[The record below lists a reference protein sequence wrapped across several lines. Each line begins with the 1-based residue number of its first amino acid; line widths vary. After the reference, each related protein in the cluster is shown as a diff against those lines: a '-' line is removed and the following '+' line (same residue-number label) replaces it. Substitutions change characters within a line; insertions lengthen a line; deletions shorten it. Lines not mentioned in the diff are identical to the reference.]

1 LIGWRF
7 DPALRP
13 PYICI
18 MRGLPLAAVLV
29 LSVCGLPLAAEPASA
44 PAAAQQTERQGAG
57 LLQPADSFEPP
68 ATRAFPV
75 PPGAGGFGP
84 NGPQSRPSGAP
95 RVGESVPVQS
105 RSPATPAPPTPPQTR
120 SQILDDLFTRL
131 AQTSDADEA
140 QGIARAI
147 ERIWMRSG
155 SDTADLLMRRA
166 MAALGTENF
175 TLAENL
181 LDAVVVIDPN
191 WSEGWD
197 KRATTRFFADDYAGA
212 MEDISHVLAIE
223 PRHFGALSG
232 MGFILEKSGLNKEAL
247 QVFRKTLEIYP
258 QQNAIRKIVD
268 GLTLKVD
275 GRDL

>member
-1 LIGWRF
+1 
-7 DPALRP
+7 
-13 PYICI
+13 
-18 MRGLPLAAVLV
+18 MRELPLAAVLV
-29 LSVCGLPLAAEPASA
+29 LTLAFLPLALEPANA
-44 PAAAQQTERQGAG
+44 AAAAQQTARRGGG
-57 LLQPADSFEPP
+57 LLQPADSLEPP

-75 PPGAGGFGP
+75 PPSLGAFGP
-84 NGPQSRPSGAP
+84 NGPQSRPGLRSGAP
-95 RVGESVPVQS
+95 NVSEAVPAQS
-105 RSPATPAPPTPPQTR
+105 RSPAAPAPPKPAPPQSR

-131 AQTSDADEA
+131 AQTSDTDEA
-140 QGIARAI
+140 KGIARAI

-155 SDTADLLMRRA
+155 SDTADLLMHRA

-181 LDAVVVIDPN
+181 LDAVVVIAPD

-197 KRATTRFFADDYAGA
+197 KRATARFFADDYAGA
-212 MEDISHVLAIE
+212 MEDIGHVLALE

-232 MGFILEKSGLNKEAL
+232 MGFILEKSGLDKEAL
-247 QVFRKTLEIYP
+247 LVFRKTLEIYP

-268 GLTLKVD
+268 GLTLKVE